1 MLLALVLERHPG
13 QVIES
18 RANRQIYLMFHI
30 LFFCKLML
38 FLLLSLPLRDHF
50 FLVPTL
56 KKFLEVVAAAAQ
68 RRPRL
73 PGAEK
78 ILSASQRSR
87 VEQPHIPRLQCGT
100 GRHIWIHDET
110 KRGESFSTPL
120 PDVTL

>member
-18 RANRQIYLMFHI
+18 RGNRQIYLMFHI

-56 KKFLEVVAAAAQ
+56 KKFVEVVAAAAQ
-68 RRPRL
+68 RRSGF
-73 PGAEK
+73 PGAEQL
-78 ILSASQRSR
+78 LSARQRSR
-87 VEQPHIPRLQCGT
+87 VE
-100 GRHIWIHDET
+100 
-110 KRGESFSTPL
+110 
-120 PDVTL
+120 